1 MQIQIKDGELLK
13 VDPQGLI
20 SYVAVPLKKWYRDWA
35 YT

>member
-20 SYVAVPLKKWYRDWA
+20 SYAAVPLKEWSRDAA
-35 YT
+35 YS